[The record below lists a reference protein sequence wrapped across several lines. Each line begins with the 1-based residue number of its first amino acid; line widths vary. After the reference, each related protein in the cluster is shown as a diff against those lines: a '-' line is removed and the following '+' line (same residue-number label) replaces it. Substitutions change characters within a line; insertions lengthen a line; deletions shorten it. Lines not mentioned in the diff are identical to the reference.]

1 MTDLDTMYEQ
11 VKEYEAKIQAAGGE
25 KAALGRQ
32 LEQHEADLEKE
43 EQECMEIFGC
53 SLGDLDNKYTEL
65 SEKIQIGFKEL
76 KEKIESLE

>member
-43 EQECMEIFGC
+43 EQEGKGHKHENLQ
-53 SLGDLDNKYTEL
+53 SQDSN
-65 SEKIQIGFKEL
+65 
-76 KEKIESLE
+76 